1 MKRIKFPLTMKNG
14 AEVRDIES
22 LRENFD
28 MESVVGFFSSGKLEK
43 WLENYY
49 YDDIL
54 EKVKELDQKAEDFG
68 SRLAEALGAEWHGDD
83 AEVQQIMKQT
93 ELKERL
99 KPLVSEETLERMDY
113 IADTQEI
120 LEQLAKQGKSPVY
133 LCGDKFTIRKWMKN
147 IKCIGIQK
155 PTVTLEIIDHTQYL
169 ESNIEI
175 FDVAFADKDMER
187 IATDRAEMVLYNNTE
202 IVPYYSLL
210 KTLESYLDS
219 EQK

>member
-83 AEVQQIMKQT
+83 AEVQQTMKQT

-99 KPLVSEETLERMDY
+99 KPLVSEEKLEQMDY
-113 IADTQEI
+113 IADTQET
-120 LEQLAKQGKSPVY
+120 LEQFAKQGKSPVY
-133 LCGDKFTIRKWMKN
+133 LYGDKFTIRKWMKN
-147 IKCIGIQK
+147 IECIGIQN
-155 PTVTLEIIDHTQYL
+155 PTVSVEI
-169 ESNIEI
+169 ESPVEYQKKKIRLSKVSVDDKEI
-175 FDVAFADKDMER
+175 NLLMWESEHG
-187 IATDRAEMVLYNNTE
+187 I
-202 IVPYYSLL
+202 YYSFL

-219 EQK
+219 KQK